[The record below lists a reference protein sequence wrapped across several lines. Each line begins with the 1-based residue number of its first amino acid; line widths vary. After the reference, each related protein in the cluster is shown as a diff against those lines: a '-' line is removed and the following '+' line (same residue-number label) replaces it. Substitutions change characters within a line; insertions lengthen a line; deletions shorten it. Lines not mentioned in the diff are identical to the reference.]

1 MFSINAVYVTFFEG
15 AIYSHFGC
23 ARLSNCLFS
32 PSCLNPLFTDLFSLF
47 ITPENIRKTDFLM
60 FLMVKKEVLSAYKFM
75 CIIMQMQE
83 TNFPVLIVSSLMF
96 L

>member
-1 MFSINAVYVTFFEG
+1 MLHFLRELFIPILVVRGFQIVYFLRH
-15 AIYSHFGC
+15 S
-23 ARLSNCLFS
+23 
-32 PSCLNPLFTDLFSLF
+32 LNPLFTDLFSLF
-47 ITPENIRKTDFLM
+47 ITPENILKTDFLM